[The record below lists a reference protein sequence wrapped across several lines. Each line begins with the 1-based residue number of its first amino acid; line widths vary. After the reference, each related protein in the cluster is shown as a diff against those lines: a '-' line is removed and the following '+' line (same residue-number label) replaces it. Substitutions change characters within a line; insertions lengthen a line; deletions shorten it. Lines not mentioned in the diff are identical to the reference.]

1 MVKQQA
7 HHNVGT
13 CLWHISPQT
22 AMHPPHTIR
31 EIYHPQKKSVRS
43 VRSV

>member
-22 AMHPPHTIR
+22 AMHPHTIR
-31 EIYHPQKKSVRS
+31 EIYHPQKNL
-43 VRSV
+43 